1 MNQNICACKKNNK
14 CWLTI
19 MTSLAVKSLKQV
31 DSTTEF
37 WPHGDRSKFFICIMR
52 GSIESETSMKA
63 TGPKA
68 WVYDSCKTTG
78 RASIFWSKFCIA
90 NLNVFTK
97 ENRKAGRQEIL
108 FLPLAR
114 LQRRFRTNSCPG
126 PVFAFSGTCLPQK
139 ICKNQI
145 GEVCYQPW
153 VTKTELKFL
162 TKMKGKLDKIPNI
175 IKCLSEKKVKQATF
189 SDNKT

>member
-1 MNQNICACKKNNK
+1 MNKNICACKKKKNK

-52 GSIESETSMKA
+52 GCRESETSKKA

-78 RASIFWSKFCIA
+78 RASIFWSKFWIA

-97 ENRKAGRQEIL
+97 ENRKAGRQERLCFCHWQGFREDSEQIHVLDQSL
-108 FLPLAR
+108 FSQVPASLKRSAKIR
-114 LQRRFRTNSCPG
+114 LVKS
-126 PVFAFSGTCLPQK
+126 AFSHG
-139 ICKNQI
+139 
-145 GEVCYQPW
+145 
-153 VTKTELKFL
+153 
-162 TKMKGKLDKIPNI
+162 
-175 IKCLSEKKVKQATF
+175 
-189 SDNKT
+189 

>member
-1 MNQNICACKKNNK
+1 MLIFTQFAYVKLWISEVIFYKNSCNFHFSSNEFKLLSYLQWIKIFVLVKKNNK
-14 CWLTI
+14 CWLTT

-52 GSIESETSMKA
+52 GCIESETSKKA

-78 RASIFWSKFCIA
+78 RASIFWSKFWIA

-97 ENRKAGRQEIL
+97 ENRKAGRQAGNTV

-139 ICKNQI
+139 ICKN
-145 GEVCYQPW
+145 
-153 VTKTELKFL
+153 
-162 TKMKGKLDKIPNI
+162 
-175 IKCLSEKKVKQATF
+175 
-189 SDNKT
+189 